1 MYAEGEAGAA
11 SYRVRHTDKRLDVA
25 ALDLSGTLDDV
36 LRRVDDLAARVL
48 RFVTKHAASGARRN
62 RTPCP
67 SSTGPGRSDSAAL
80 ATIGHPPAYTLLME
94 LLSVLGAFASILGF
108 LYCVASIASRA
119 IRLIIKRYIASH
131 EPSCAIPR
139 EGVPFQVGFCALC
152 GDRFLWLGFVTYT
165 PGYWAE
171 RYPWTRYLSWMSR
184 GLVKRVLAY
193 GHIFHHCPHAFDD
206 QLLAS
211 SQ

>member
-1 MYAEGEAGAA
+1 
-11 SYRVRHTDKRLDVA
+11 
-25 ALDLSGTLDDV
+25 
-36 LRRVDDLAARVL
+36 
-48 RFVTKHAASGARRN
+48 
-62 RTPCP
+62 
-67 SSTGPGRSDSAAL
+67 
-80 ATIGHPPAYTLLME
+80 ME
-94 LLSVLGAFASILGF
+94 LLFLLGAITSIL
-108 LYCVASIASRA
+108 CWVAPIASRA
-119 IRLIIKRYIASH
+119 SRLMIKRYIAGH

-165 PGYWAE
+165 PGYWAD
-171 RYPWTRYLSWMSR
+171 RYPWTRYLSWMNC
-184 GLVKRVLAY
+184 GIIKKVLGY